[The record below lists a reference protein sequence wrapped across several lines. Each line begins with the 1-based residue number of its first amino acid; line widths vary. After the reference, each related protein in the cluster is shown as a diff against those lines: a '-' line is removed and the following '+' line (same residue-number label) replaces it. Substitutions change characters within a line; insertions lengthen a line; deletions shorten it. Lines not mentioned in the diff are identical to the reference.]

1 MPDVLTSKSYK
12 SYNKLSRYAYFPYYY
27 NTVDDKYVYGITAN
41 LDTSTAFSEYVVKAG
56 DTLDLIALNHYNDPT
71 RYWII
76 ADFNRILDP
85 FEKLTVGQKL
95 KIPVLSNIEFIED

>member
-1 MPDVLTSKSYK
+1 MPDTLTLKSYK
-12 SYNKLSRYAYFPYYY
+12 SYSKLSRYSYFPYFY
-27 NTVDDKYVYGITAN
+27 NTVDKKYVYGITSN
-41 LDTSTAFSEYVVKAG
+41 LKTDTAYSEYIVKAG
-56 DTLDLIALNHYNDPT
+56 DTLDLIALNNYNDPT

-85 FEKLTVGQKL
+85 FEPLHVGQKL